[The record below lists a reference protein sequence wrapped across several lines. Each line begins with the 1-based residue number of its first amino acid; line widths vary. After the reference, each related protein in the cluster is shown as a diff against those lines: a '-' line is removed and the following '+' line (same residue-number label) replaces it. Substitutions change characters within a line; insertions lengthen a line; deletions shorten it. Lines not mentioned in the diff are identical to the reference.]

1 MENDQQAG
9 AVLEPLHT
17 IPTHLATGD
26 TVLSLG
32 TFALSSRQVLWL
44 LVGGSLG
51 ATLWIR
57 TGRLGSWLP
66 PLGMLLHG
74 LLLLGLLI
82 CILALT
88 FGQVQG
94 RSLESWLIVVVAYL
108 GRPRLSLWRSL
119 RRQPA
124 WPRLSLTLTLT
135 LRLRQARIE
144 AGGRLRGNG
153 EGEGEAEK
161 AKERSA

>member
-1 MENDQQAG
+1 VENDQQGG
-9 AVLEPLHT
+9 ALEPLHT
-17 IPTHLATGD
+17 IPTHLATVD

-57 TGRLGSWLP
+57 TGWLGSWLP

-135 LRLRQARIE
+135 LRQARIE

>member
-9 AVLEPLHT
+9 GAPLEPLHT
-17 IPTHLATGD
+17 VPTHLTTVD

-32 TFALSSRQVLWL
+32 TFALSSRQLLWL

-51 ATLWIR
+51 ATLWMR
-57 TGRLGSWLP
+57 TGWLGSWLP

-82 CILALT
+82 GVLALT

-119 RRQPA
+119 RRQPT
-124 WPRLSLTLTLT
+124 WPGLSLMLTLT
-135 LRLRQARIE
+135 LRQACVE
-144 AGGRLRGNG
+144 AGGQLRRDG